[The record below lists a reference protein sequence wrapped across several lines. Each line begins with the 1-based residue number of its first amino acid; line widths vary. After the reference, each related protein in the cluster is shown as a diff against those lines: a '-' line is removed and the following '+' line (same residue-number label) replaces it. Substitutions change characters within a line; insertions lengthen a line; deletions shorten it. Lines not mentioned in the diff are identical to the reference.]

1 VKLSR
6 IVAGVDF
13 CGPSVEAARWAALHF
28 APEAEVVVVHAID
41 VPTPPSVIRGRF
53 PPKGRVVETARRGAE
68 RSFAELGAWAA
79 GPRVTLEVREGRAA
93 DVLLEVADL
102 RGADVVVVGPHG
114 CRPGVW
120 EILGTTAERVI
131 CEAAAPVLVAR
142 GLPPGAPRRI
152 LAAVDAGERTG
163 SMLAWARFLGALH
176 DARVIVLH
184 AIAPVWTAWT
194 DPAGA
199 VIPLDVGEIRAEMSA
214 WLEERTERA
223 GFESEDV
230 DLDVV
235 VGDPAHEILSAAAR
249 HGADLVV
256 MGTSGPGPL
265 AHAGAG
271 SVARAVLRTGSSAV
285 FVVGP
290 MGS

>member
-235 VGDPAHEILSAAAR
+235 VGDPAHE
-249 HGADLVV
+249 
-256 MGTSGPGPL
+256 PL
-265 AHAGAG
+265 AHVGTG
-271 SVARAVLRTGSSAV
+271 SVARAILRTGSSAV
-285 FVVGP
+285 LVVGP
-290 MGS
+290 MGA